1 MAASSLT
8 VMVQLQDQVTA
19 PARQATKAVDNF
31 TNSVQ
36 RSARGANQLGA
47 NMGKATRDTRK
58 FAMTGMQQAG
68 YQVGDFAV
76 QVSGGTSA
84 LQAFGQQGSQLLGI
98 FGPFGAVLGAV
109 VAIVAAFGNA
119 FMKSR
124 DQAKSFSEEIDE
136 LSETFTELDTLTKG
150 IITDTAK
157 LGKTYFDV
165 TKEVR
170 RLHKA
175 QIEMAS
181 FKLKEALNQSVTA
194 LESEFDAFGR
204 VRRAQE
210 KYNEKKEQG
219 AQKLMMYQR
228 ALNNAKT
235 RMFELGEQMG
245 LNRDETQALSETF
258 AALSE
263 ADPFQNPIESAKL
276 LQSLY
281 DQITSKG
288 LKELS
293 NEAIASAEGI
303 LKFQE
308 VLREFAAKTSEA
320 IEEQVNLFGLVKDEV
335 NILSEGISKSFGDA
349 VFSIIKGTQSTKEAF
364 KSMAASIIDQLLQVL
379 VIQQL
384 VGGVG
389 TGGKGSGGTGLAG
402 FLSGTRATGGPVTAG
417 QTYLV
422 GERGPELF
430 TSGTSGRVI
439 PNNQMQGGATVV
451 QNINIS
457 TGVSQ
462 TVRAEISQ
470 LMPQIAEA
478 SKAAVLDAKKRGG
491 SFSRS
496 F

>member
-1 MAASSLT
+1 MAETLNINIAVL
-8 VMVQLQDQVTA
+8 DRATA
-19 PARQATKAVDNF
+19 PLQKVSNSVDNLGRKVKN
-31 TNSVQ
+31 TQKIQNQYGEVVD
-36 RSARGANQLGA
+36 ANTRGLS
-47 NMGKATRDTRK
+47 K
-58 FAMTGMQQAG
+58 FAKSGLQQTG

-76 QVSGGTSA
+76 QVAGGTSM

-98 FGPFGAVLGAV
+98 FGATGALLGAG
-109 VAIVAAFGNA
+109 VAIVAALGNA
-119 FMKSR
+119 YMKSR
-124 DQAKSFSEEIDE
+124 DQAKSFSEEVDE
-136 LSETFTELDTLTKG
+136 LNEAFAAFDTLTKG

-157 LGKTYFDV
+157 LGETYFDV

-170 RLHKA
+170 RLHEA
-175 QIEMAS
+175 QIEMAA

-228 ALNNAKT
+228 AVNNAKT

-245 LNRDETQALSETF
+245 LNKKETQALSETF

-263 ADPFQNPIESAKL
+263 ADPFQNPVESAKL

-303 LKFQE
+303 LEFQA
-308 VLREFAAKTSEA
+308 VLREFAAKTGEA
-320 IEEQVNLFGLVKDEV
+320 MAEQANVLGLVKDEV
-335 NILSEGISKSFGDA
+335 NILSEGIAKSFGDA
-349 VFSIIKGTQSTKEAF
+349 VLSIIKGTQSTKEAF

-379 VIQQL
+379 VIQQM
-384 VGGVG
+384 VGSVG

-402 FLSGTRATGGPVTAG
+402 FLSGTRATGGSVTAG

-422 GERGPELF
+422 GERGAELF
-430 TSGTSGRVI
+430 TPGSSGRII
-439 PNNQMQGGATVV
+439 PNNQMQDTGATVV

-462 TVRAEISQ
+462 TVRAEITQ

-478 SKAAVLDAKKRGG
+478 SKAAVLDARKRGG
-491 SFSRS
+491 SFSRA